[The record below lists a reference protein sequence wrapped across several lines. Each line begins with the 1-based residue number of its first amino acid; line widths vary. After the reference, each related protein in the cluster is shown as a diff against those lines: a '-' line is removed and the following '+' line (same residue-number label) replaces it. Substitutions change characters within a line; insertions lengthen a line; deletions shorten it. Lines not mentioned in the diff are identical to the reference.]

1 MSALYA
7 ILGFLVIAFG
17 AATGYRLLEK
27 RSRKGEEDPTSVPA
41 IERQIEPPPTQI
53 EPAIAPPSAETKTI
67 NPVEIPDPWLSEAE
81 ETTSPE
87 ALPTSSEPT
96 EAVMIEE
103 PPLTEAQV
111 REVVTTPIAPTDLS
125 SPPALSYQPL
135 VETITKQGRSRQ
147 LQKAAS
153 IVRYAN
159 HGDSAVR
166 ASVAIALGN
175 LATNRAGTTVENFI
189 PILNKLSQ
197 DPKSVVRVAAVESLG
212 KIRSP
217 KVLPILQRSQRQ
229 SDPSVRKAA
238 TVALQKLKLGYQTKP
253 KTLKHIRQPGQK

>member
-27 RSRKGEEDPTSVPA
+27 RSRKGQQEPTSVPA
-41 IERQIEPPPTQI
+41 IERQIDPAPAPI
-53 EPAIAPPSAETKTI
+53 EPAIAPTPSAPKI
-67 NPVEIPDPWLSEAE
+67 VNSVEIPDPWLSEAE
-81 ETTSPE
+81 ETLAAETL
-87 ALPTSSEPT
+87 LPQNEPT
-96 EAVMIEE
+96 EAVTLEE
-103 PPLTEAQV
+103 PPLTEEQV

-147 LQKAAS
+147 LQKATS

-159 HGDSAVR
+159 HRDSAVR
-166 ASVAIALGN
+166 AAVAIALGN
-175 LATNRAGTTVENFI
+175 LSVNRAGATVENFI

-229 SDPSVRKAA
+229 SDPNVRRAA
-238 TVALQKLKLGYQTKP
+238 AVALQRLKLGYQTQP
-253 KTLKHIRQPGQK
+253 KALKHTRQQGQK